1 MALVKQAREGAV
13 GVVTLDDPATL
24 NAMTPSLMDELA
36 AAVAELS
43 AEPAVRALVLTGA
56 GRGFCSGQNLKSQAE
71 LGPDVVAGV
80 MRRYFPVF
88 QALRDCRVPVVA
100 AVNGVAAGGGFSL
113 ALACDAILAAQSA
126 SFIQVFSRIGLVPD
140 LGSTWTL
147 PHLVGRQ
154 RALSLMLSNQPLP
167 AAVAKEW
174 GVVLDVVADERLMA
188 EATGLARRL
197 AEGPT
202 MALAATRR
210 LVDEGMN
217 NSFEAQFRR
226 ELEVQQQMFQTADAK
241 EGIAAFVERRKAR
254 FVGG

>member
-1 MALVKQAREGAV
+1 MALVQQAREGAV
-13 GVVTLDDPATL
+13 GLVTLDDPATL

-36 AAVAELS
+36 AAITSLAGDQ
-43 AEPAVRALVLTGA
+43 AVRALVLTGA
-56 GRGFCSGQNLKSQAE
+56 GRGFCSGQNLKAQEE

-80 MRRYFPVF
+80 MGRYFPVF

-147 PHLVGRQ
+147 PRLVGRQ
-154 RALSLMLSNQPLP
+154 RALQLMLSNQPLS
-167 AAVAKEW
+167 AAMAKEW
-174 GVVLDVVADERLMA
+174 GIALDFVPDDKLMP
-188 EATGLARRL
+188 EAMALARRL

-202 MALAATRR
+202 QTLAATRR
-210 LVDEGMN
+210 LVDRGLDT
-217 NSFEAQFRR
+217 SFEQQFRA
-226 ELEVQQQMFQTADAK
+226 ELEIQQQMFQTADAR
-241 EGIAAFVERRKAR
+241 EGIAAFIERRKAR
-254 FVGG
+254 FTGR

>member
-1 MALVKQAREGAV
+1 MALVRCERDGDV
-13 GVVTLDDPATL
+13 GVITLDDPSSL
-24 NAMTPSLMDELA
+24 NAMSPSLMGELA
-36 AAVAELS
+36 ALIEAES
-43 AEPAVRALVLTGA
+43 AEGQARALVLTGA
-56 GRGFCSGQNLKSQAE
+56 GRGFCSGQNLKSQE
-71 LGPDVVAGV
+71 SLGADLVAGV
-80 MRRYFPVF
+80 MRHYFPVF
-88 QALRDCRVPVVA
+88 RGLRECRVPVVA

-113 ALACDAILAAQSA
+113 ALACDAILAAQTA

-174 GVVLDVVADERLMA
+174 GVVLDVVADDRLMA
-188 EATGLARRL
+188 EAMGLARRL

-202 MALAATRR
+202 RTLVATRR

-226 ELEVQQQMFQTADAK
+226 ELEVQQVIRQSPDAK
-241 EGIAAFVERRKAR
+241 EGVAAFVERRKAR
-254 FVGG
+254 FTGR